1 MARARSQQPS
11 RIVLGTALLLTCL
24 HAPAARGTDLGA
36 PVMTGDRSLSFLH
49 THTGK
54 SISVVYYRDG
64 SYVEEALARLNAF
77 LADFRSGD
85 AAQMDPR
92 LFDILHELK
101 MRSGTREPFQVISAF
116 RSPATNEMLRKK
128 TKGVARNSQHTLG
141 KAIDVRLGDVD
152 TKRLRQLALELR
164 AGGVGYYPDS
174 NFVHV
179 DTGRVR
185 RW

>member
-1 MARARSQQPS
+1 MAHARSQQPS

-24 HAPAARGTDLGA
+24 HAQAARGTDLGA

-101 MRSGTREPFQVISAF
+101 MRSGTREPFQVGEIRSGGQAVFGREPVGGLDPALPHF
-116 RSPATNEMLRKK
+116 RSRQRAPPATPR
-128 TKGVARNSQHTLG
+128 
-141 KAIDVRLGDVD
+141 
-152 TKRLRQLALELR
+152 
-164 AGGVGYYPDS
+164 
-174 NFVHV
+174 
-179 DTGRVR
+179 GRHP
-185 RW
+185 

>member
-1 MARARSQQPS
+1 MARARSSKPS
-11 RIVLGTALLLTCL
+11 GILLGTALLLCFL
-24 HAPAARGTDLGA
+24 HAPATRGTDLA
-36 PVMTGDRSLSFLH
+36 EAIMTGDRSLSFMH

-64 SYVEEALARLNAF
+64 GYVQEALARLNAF

-85 AAQMDPR
+85 EAEMDPR

-116 RSPATNEMLRKK
+116 RSPATNEMLRKR
-128 TKGVARNSQHTLG
+128 TQGVARNSQHTLG
-141 KAIDVRLGDVD
+141 KAIDIRLADVD
-152 TKRLRQLALELR
+152 TKRLRQLALELK